1 MPSLERPTICDLS
14 EYEQAKQ
21 NRMLFEQLDNDEI
34 LMLYMRLIK
43 GHQAL
48 KAPVQVKKSLP
59 HAIGDTGLTILLL
72 NEDLHPA
79 PGTTPSL
86 GTMPDGIWNAIK
98 ADDRFATVTA
108 QGELVPVCDGV
119 FTDYDDGLDMSLFE
133 QMFAGAAANVSSDPR
148 SFRI

>member
-1 MPSLERPTICDLS
+1 MPSLERPTICDFS

-21 NRMLFEQLDNDEI
+21 SRKLVEQLNNDEI

-59 HAIGDTGLTILLL
+59 QAMGDKSLTILLL
-72 NEDLHPA
+72 NEDLQPA

-86 GTMPDGIWNAIK
+86 GIMPDGIWNAIK

-108 QGELVPVCDGV
+108 RGELVPVCDGV
-119 FTDYDDGLDMSLFE
+119 FTDYDDGLDMRLIE
-133 QMFAGAAANVSSDPR
+133 QMFAGAAANVSSDSH